1 MSSFSPEAL
10 TAKLNSLNN
19 TAQSIQTVSLWLI
32 HHRKHAKIIVKVWFS
47 HLMKAKPSKKLIHI
61 YLANDVVQ
69 NSKKKGP
76 EFNREFSGIIVAAYK
91 HVYSNLPDEK
101 TLISMQRVLK
111 VWSDRSVFKRD
122 IIQKLKATV
131 FGKPKRRE
139 DIQEVEEEV
148 ARPEEPSTPTKT
160 MVEEEKE
167 EEDEES
173 EEPTGK
179 KPKIEEMEKIL
190 QPEPTLNP
198 EDIPEPEDV
207 SQALRDLE
215 NSASS
220 DATVREKIARL
231 PPEVQD
237 VSLLEKIKE
246 QEDADNLS
254 KMVNEALELLE
265 DYNHRLSTELDDR
278 GNLAKMLKNFTIHQD
293 QELKKAEE
301 KLKEYDQ
308 KFKKVTT
315 VRKELESHI
324 QKLPDLTLLP
334 DVTGGLAPLP
344 SAGDLFSL
352 EL

>member
-131 FGKPKRRE
+131 FAFKRSVPSFNDLTVDMLSKANQNAGRHSRGGRGIRE
-139 DIQEVEEEV
+139 AESRALRRRRSWRRRND
-148 ARPEEPSTPTKT
+148 
-160 MVEEEKE
+160 EK
-167 EEDEES
+167 DEES
-173 EEPTGK
+173 EEPTVK

-237 VSLLEKIKE
+237 VSLLEKIK
-246 QEDADNLS
+246 
-254 KMVNEALELLE
+254 
-265 DYNHRLSTELDDR
+265 ELDDR

>member
-1 MSSFSPEAL
+1 M
-10 TAKLNSLNN
+10 
-19 TAQSIQTVSLWLI
+19 
-32 HHRKHAKIIVKVWFS
+32 
-47 HLMKAKPSKKLIHI
+47 IHI

-76 EFNREFSGIIVAAYK
+76 EFNREFSGIIVEAFK
-91 HVYSNLPDEK
+91 HVYSDLPDEK
-101 TLISMQRVLK
+101 TLVSMQRVLK

-131 FGKPKRRE
+131 YGKPKQRPDIE
-139 DIQEVEEEV
+139 D
-148 ARPEEPSTPTKT
+148 
-160 MVEEEKE
+160 E
-167 EEDEES
+167 EEDFVKPVVTTIVAAEE
-173 EEPTGK
+173 EQDEPRLK
-179 KPKIEEMEKIL
+179 RPKIEEMKEIL
-190 QPEPTLNP
+190 QSESTVNP
-198 EDIPEPEDV
+198 EDIPEPEDL

-246 QEDADNLS
+246 QEEADNLS

-278 GNLAKMLKNFTIHQD
+278 GKLAKMLKNFTLHQD
-293 QELKKAEE
+293 QELRKAED
-301 KLKEYDQ
+301 KLKEYNE
-308 KFKKVTT
+308 KLKKVTT

-324 QKLPDLTLLP
+324 QNLPDLTLLP

-352 EL
+352 EM